1 METGFITKKENEQE
15 FERYWREFVTGQSLG
30 PQYLYEFQQY
40 LVAYSGE
47 ALVADESFVY
57 IKAGLPVV
65 IAFLPVEQRDGV
77 NSITSGGSYVIAP
90 VWVADAKNEQV
101 VCDRIDEIA
110 SQNQCMKVM
119 LRRDP
124 FESDRVAYNQ
134 FIQYGYLDTSLLGY
148 AVDCKNPDMRR
159 NHQRAIRKIQADKAF
174 AIEIFDAKNV
184 TFETHEQ
191 YRELHHKCAGKVT
204 RSKATYELQFEMIKN
219 SNAILVGLKKDQ
231 RFIAFTSFSY
241 LGNKALSFSAADDPE
256 FDQLPLYHW
265 INAAAIENL
274 ASRGIEEIDMGQP
287 LTTST
292 QFLYYPDDKQ
302 KNIALFKT
310 GFAGRYL
317 MQFQAVKYFD
327 KKIFFEEAEE
337 FTKKYQIDGYEQ

>member
-57 IKAGLPVV
+57 IKAGLPVA

-219 SNAILVGLKKDQ
+219 
-231 RFIAFTSFSY
+231 
-241 LGNKALSFSAADDPE
+241 
-256 FDQLPLYHW
+256 
-265 INAAAIENL
+265 
-274 ASRGIEEIDMGQP
+274 
-287 LTTST
+287 
-292 QFLYYPDDKQ
+292 
-302 KNIALFKT
+302 